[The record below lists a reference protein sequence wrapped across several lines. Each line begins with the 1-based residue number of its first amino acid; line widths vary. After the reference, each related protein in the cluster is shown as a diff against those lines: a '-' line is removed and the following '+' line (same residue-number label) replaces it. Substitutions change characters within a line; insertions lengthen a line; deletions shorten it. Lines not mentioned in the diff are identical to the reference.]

1 MKKYKHKLTG
11 NIAVETN
18 SENNYKVSEPRHF
31 TIPKWVIENS
41 SDWEEVIEKDYRI
54 ISITTNTFMGLT
66 YSGLDIQAFEENCTG
81 TKNWSIHSIKNLKTD
96 EIFTVED
103 ETTKGKI
110 IRIEICANTFGLYT
124 DLHDYWNG
132 LNTISKVKRKPLF
145 KTTDGVDMYVGDEYW
160 FLTTMRGLVNL
171 TVLPEHKP
179 SEFKDNMKRFSTEK
193 AGKDYLLMN
202 TPCLSINEI
211 LDSIT
216 AKNAFKHKWLY
227 DCKESVSI
235 LKDVV
240 KEKNV

>member
-1 MKKYKHKLTG
+1 MRKFKHKKTG
-11 NIAVETN
+11 DVAVKSAESYFLNTVKYNTNIPAN
-18 SENNYKVSEPRHF
+18 
-31 TIPKWVIENS
+31 IIENS

-66 YSGLDIQAFEENCTG
+66 YSGLDIQAFEENYTG

-110 IRIEICANTFGLYT
+110 IRIEICENTFGLYT
-124 DLHDYWNG
+124 DLHDCWNG

-145 KTTDGVDMYVGDEYW
+145 KTEDGVDMYVGDEYW

-171 TVLPEHKP
+171 TVLPKHEP

-202 TPCLSINEI
+202 TPCLSIN
-211 LDSIT
+211 DVM
-216 AKNAFKHKWLY
+216 KHLGFELE
-227 DCKESVSI
+227 DMFISKEQ
-235 LKDVV
+235 LKDLV
-240 KEKNV
+240 KSKNK

>member
-1 MKKYKHKLTG
+1 
-11 NIAVETN
+11 
-18 SENNYKVSEPRHF
+18 
-31 TIPKWVIENS
+31 
-41 SDWEEVIEKDYRI
+41 
-54 ISITTNTFMGLT
+54 MGLT
-66 YSGLDIQAFEENCTG
+66 YSGLDIQAFEENYTG

-124 DLHDYWNG
+124 DLHNCWNG

-145 KTTDGVDMYVGDEYW
+145 KTEDGVNIYENNIVYS
-160 FLTTMRGLVNL
+160 VNKSFDL
-171 TVLPEHKP
+171 NRNVAEITVFNNCKV
-179 SEFKDNMKRFSTEK
+179 FSTKEAAK
-193 AGKDYLLMN
+193 EYILMN
-202 TPCLSINEI
+202 KPCLSINEI

-216 AKNAFKHKWLY
+216 AKNSFKHKWLY